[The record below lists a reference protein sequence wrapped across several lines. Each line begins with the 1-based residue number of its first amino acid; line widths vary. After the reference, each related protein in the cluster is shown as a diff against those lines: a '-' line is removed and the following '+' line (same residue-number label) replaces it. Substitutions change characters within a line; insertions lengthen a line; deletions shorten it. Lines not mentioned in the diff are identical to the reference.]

1 MRSSISAWAPSHAT
15 LYFAVPENKE
25 VSDLLHQ
32 GSLGGGLNFEEGVV
46 TTVTISDNDRIF
58 YNAVEIEGE
67 ISQTVLRLFR
77 ERTGNTSAVEV
88 KHKSRI
94 TTGCGLS
101 TSGAGSISLT
111 LSLNELLGTQLDYI
125 QCLQIA
131 HEAEIICKT
140 GLGSVLAQSVAGI
153 EIRKSV
159 GAPGIGNVHN
169 IVTND
174 EIILIIIGP
183 LSTKDVLT
191 SEEKMKL
198 VTQTGTEIH
207 SKIPKNITTE
217 EMIQHGK
224 YFTIHCGLMTER
236 VSTVL
241 DDLKEIG
248 EDKATMAMIGETI
261 VVSPNDKNK
270 VLSYCEKNH
279 LYHIETR
286 LSSKIPHLLT

>member
-1 MRSSISAWAPSHAT
+1 MRTSTSAWAPSHAT
-15 LYFAVPENKE
+15 LYFAVPENKDA
-25 VSDLLHQ
+25 SDLLHQ
-32 GSLGGGLNFEEGVV
+32 GSLGGGLNFEEGVI

-58 YNAVEIEGE
+58 YNEVEIEGE
-67 ISQTVLRLFR
+67 ITQTVLRIFR
-77 ERTGNTSAVEV
+77 ERTGNSSAVEV

-101 TSGAGSISLT
+101 TSGAGSISLA
-111 LSLNELLGTQLDYI
+111 LSLNELLGTQLDDI
-125 QCLQIA
+125 QCLQMA

-153 EIRKSV
+153 EIRRSV
-159 GAPGIGNVHN
+159 GAPGIGTVHN
-169 IVTND
+169 KVISDV
-174 EIILIIIGP
+174 IILIILGP

-207 SKIPKNITTE
+207 SKIPENVTTE
-217 EMIQHGK
+217 EMIQYGK
-224 YFTIHCGLMTER
+224 YFTNHCGLMTDR

-241 DDLKEIG
+241 DDLRKIG
-248 EDKATMAMIGETI
+248 EEKATMAMIGETI
-261 VVSPNDKNK
+261 VVSPNDKIK
-270 VLSYCEKNH
+270 VLNYCEKNY